1 MPHARAP
8 GQAVGVGV
16 GVAWLA
22 GGVHAS
28 RRYPFAATNPRSH
41 DSLRN
46 SASTFFLLI
55 DKEAASPIR
64 LLRFFPGVSFSFS
77 APELLSLPRF

>member
-1 MPHARAP
+1 MPHARARAGP
-8 GQAVGVGV
+8 WPWPRR
-16 GVAWLA
+16 GVA
-22 GGVHAS
+22 GGGRVS

>member
-1 MPHARAP
+1 MPRARARR
-8 GQAVGVGV
+8 AVGE
-16 GVAWLA
+16 GVAGWRR
-22 GGVHAS
+22 AS

-55 DKEAASPIR
+55 DKEAASSIR

>member
-1 MPHARAP
+1 MPRARARRA
-8 GQAVGVGV
+8 GRGRG
-16 GVAWLA
+16 WLA
-22 GGVHAS
+22 ACVRAS

-46 SASTFFLLI
+46 NASTFFLLI

-64 LLRFFPGVSFSFS
+64 LLSFFPGVSFSLS